1 MAMSETLRDVRLF
14 VATYEE
20 RSFTAAAQRENA
32 TQSGVSQH
40 IRKIEDRFGV
50 KLFVRGGGT
59 VQPTPAGETYYRHC
73 IELLRLN
80 ALANRALGRFGTGFD
95 GELVVG
101 LMPTMTRSV
110 LAPALAR
117 FVAAHP
123 NVVVRIVEAY
133 SANLTQ
139 QVRAGDLDF
148 AIVPASTG
156 MVGVRTTRFA
166 YTPEVLVSSAAA
178 GLEHLRPV
186 RLAELGPLKLVVPGM
201 QNARRANIETYLA
214 SNRVAVERRL
224 ELDAMMGTLDFVAST
239 DWVAVLPGLMMA
251 PEVDGTGRPRPGTDA
266 VGRFAV
272 NPIADPPLGMD
283 LMLIEP
289 ARRPLPPPAAAF
301 LDVLGQET
309 DRIGAVWGPRAGVY
323 EEAGVS

>member
-1 MAMSETLRDVRLF
+1 MAMSTTLRDVRLF
-14 VATYEE
+14 VAAYEE
-20 RSFTAAAQRENA
+20 RSFTAAAERENA

-50 KLFVRGGGT
+50 KLFARGGGS
-59 VQPTPAGETYYRHC
+59 VQPTPAGESYYRHC

-80 ALANRALGRFGTGFD
+80 EMANRSVGRFGAGVE
-95 GELVVG
+95 GEMVVG

-117 FVAAHP
+117 FVALHP
-123 NVVVRIVEAY
+123 NVGVRIWEAY

-139 QVRAGDLDF
+139 QVRAGELAF

-156 MVGVRTTRFA
+156 TVGVKTTRFA
-166 YTPEVLVSSAAA
+166 YTPEVLVSGAAA
-178 GLEHLRPV
+178 GREHMTPL
-186 RLAELGPLKLVVPGM
+186 RLADLGPLKVVVPSA
-201 QNARRANIETYLA
+201 QNARRASIETYLA
-214 SNRVAVERRL
+214 SNGVAVERRL

-239 DWVAVLPGLMMA
+239 DWVAILPGLMMA
-251 PEVDGTGRPRPGTDA
+251 EEAARPVSPGTPR
-266 VGRFAV
+266 RFTV

-283 LMLIEP
+283 LVRIEP
-289 ARRPLPPPAAAF
+289 ARRPLSPAAAAF
-301 LDVLGQET
+301 LDVLADET
-309 DRIGAVWGPRAGVY
+309 ARVGGVWGERAGLY